1 MKTALAT
8 SLLIL
13 VTLITLKEAVYIA
26 LFQANQDYIAEN
38 YCENKDIL
46 QEISERTCQGKCY
59 VQKVIVESNNNDSQN
74 QIIPTLEFE
83 KTNLII
89 NNIIFNTSENT
100 ILTTKPQTRL
110 LADNQGIE
118 HTPFSPPQF

>member
-1 MKTALAT
+1 MKTAIAT

-13 VTLITLKEAVYIA
+13 LTLITVKEAVYIA

-38 YCENKDIL
+38 LCENKDIT
-46 QEISERTCQGKCY
+46 QDISERTCQGKCY
-59 VQKVIVESNNNDSQN
+59 VQKVIVESNQNDSDN

-89 NNIIFNTSENT
+89 NNIILHFPEKLIPT
-100 ILTTKPQTRL
+100 IKPQTRL
-110 LADNQGIE
+110 LSDSQGIE
-118 HTPFSPPQF
+118 PSLFAPPQV